1 MSKMKGRL
9 HLAIYLQRSR
19 CAHWGLFKFGCLFRA
34 SEALKVPT
42 LSFRNERRAAAHR
55 SCLASDRNAGFLS
68 HRERGGSKLPHGVG
82 NHCERLDAQRRINLG
97 QLFYLMTLAATA
109 ISLFH
114 WWGILV
120 TVLVGLVW
128 RQLLDGTLRELQQ
141 SPNESCVTECR
152 ENLHDAAPT
161 PPSGLAR
168 KAITRGELVVVL
180 LLVGLMVGLMLPAQP
195 DSDPMRQG
203 AASLRLVAKALE
215 EYRDDCGEY
224 PPTVVRDAEGRPLHS
239 WRALLLP
246 YLDEPL
252 LAAAYHFDEPW
263 DGQHNSL
270 LRHYQPWHYR
280 DFSCVG
286 TTDRDTTCV
295 QMMEVDGRRVLVEL
309 EAWRCDW
316 LQPTE
321 VPPEA
326 LSDYA
331 SLPACGDGFWDDGFF
346 SSTFRGRLLATE
358 NCELIVHPDAA
369 DQVEKVLQEHEQ
381 LPTDSSSAEPVMVGQ
396 ARTVVHYQQ
405 AFRFI
410 AFVVVVLYPL
420 TMLDRFRKM

>member
-1 MSKMKGRL
+1 M
-9 HLAIYLQRSR
+9 
-19 CAHWGLFKFGCLFRA
+19 
-34 SEALKVPT
+34 PT

-55 SCLASDRNAGFLS
+55 SCLAPDRNSGFLS
-68 HRERGGSKLPHGVG
+68 HREWVCSKLAHGEG
-82 NHCERLDAQRRINLG
+82 NRCERLDAQRRINLG

-109 ISLFH
+109 ISLFG

-120 TVLVGLVW
+120 TMLVGLVW

-141 SPNESCVTECR
+141 TPNDSYVAGCGK
-152 ENLHDAAPT
+152 NLRAAPST
-161 PPSGLAR
+161 PSRLDR
-168 KAITRGELVVVL
+168 KAITRSELVVVL

-224 PPTVVRDAEGRPLHS
+224 PPTVVRDADGRPLHS

-246 YLDEPL
+246 YLDEPQ

-263 DGQHNSL
+263 DGQNNCL
-270 LRHYQPWHYR
+270 LGSFQPWHYR

-286 TTDRDTTCV
+286 TTDRNTTCV

-309 EAWRCDW
+309 EDWRCDW

-326 LSDYA
+326 FSDYA

-358 NCELIVHPDAA
+358 SCELIVHPDAA
-369 DQVEKVLQEHEQ
+369 DQVEKVLKEHEQ
-381 LPTDSSSAEPVMVGQ
+381 LPAELSSAEPVMLGH

-405 AFRFI
+405 AFRFL